1 MAKVFGIYETN
12 KCRREVPG
20 IEQFNEVLRDV
31 GTLQEQMT
39 DQMNKDIYYVKKG
52 LYVGS
57 VDSLNT
63 EKTQSLT
70 VADIPK
76 NYNVLSVQPVVTN
89 SSGTR
94 FTNISVRQSE
104 VTATSSKPATR
115 RATIDITFKNTK
127 ALSYNF
133 FVMVAMAKES

>member
-20 IEQFNEVLRDV
+20 IEQFNEVVGNV

-94 FTNISVRQSE
+94 FTNISVKQSE
-104 VTATSSKPATR
+104 VAATSSKPATR
-115 RATIDITFKNTK
+115 SATIDITFKNTK